1 MTKYK
6 ETEVTLKNGKVVRIR
21 KAEISDAKN
30 LLTTIKNYIPQSE
43 YIPKLE
49 EEIKL
54 TIAQEED
61 WIRSFIEHDNSLL
74 LIAEHENQI
83 LGNIDLTGN
92 RRKVMEHT
100 ALIGMGIAK
109 EFRNIGLG
117 TALLSECVDWA
128 KQNPILEL
136 IWLQVY
142 TDNKL
147 GVSLYKKMGFSE
159 NGLIKNFFK
168 HKGNYY
174 DNLTMSMKVN

>member
-1 MTKYK
+1 
-6 ETEVTLKNGKVVRIR
+6 
-21 KAEISDAKN
+21 
-30 LLTTIKNYIPQSE
+30 
-43 YIPKLE
+43 
-49 EEIKL
+49 
-54 TIAQEED
+54 
-61 WIRSFIEHDNSLL
+61 
-74 LIAEHENQI
+74 
-83 LGNIDLTGN
+83 
-92 RRKVMEHT
+92 MEHT
-100 ALIGMGIAK
+100 ALIGMGITK
-109 EFRNIGLG
+109 EYRNIGLG

-174 DNLTMSMKVN
+174 DNLTMNMKVN